1 MKKGIVLIFTI
12 FSIAIMASIG
22 INFNISQETTTLSMK
37 NIEAMARG
45 EVDINPNTMYNHKLT
60 QGKDSRGNAK
70 ACCVA
75 TPAESCNP
83 KLQVNCN

>member
-45 EVDINPNTMYNHKLT
+45 EVDINPNTMYNYKLT
-60 QGKDSRGNAK
+60 SGVGSNGYASL
-70 ACCVA
+70 CCEPKVDE
-75 TPAESCNP
+75 TCNP
-83 KLQVNCN
+83 KLQANCK